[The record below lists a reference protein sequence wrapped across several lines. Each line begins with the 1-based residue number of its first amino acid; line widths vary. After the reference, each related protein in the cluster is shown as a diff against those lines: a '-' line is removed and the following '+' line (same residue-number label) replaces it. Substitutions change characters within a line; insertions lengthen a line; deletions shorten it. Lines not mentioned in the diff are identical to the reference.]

1 MADTKPYNEI
11 LENVTLC
18 FVKIA
23 ESGTKY
29 KSEDREYSLNATV
42 SKQAAKEFKKKFPK
56 QSVKEFDNEEYE
68 TKYGISVPYP
78 QQDEQYVIKLSK
90 GHIRGGKE
98 IDNKFRPQAY
108 IVNEDSTL
116 TCITTSRLIANGSV
130 ADVAYRVTTNE
141 FGTFAHL
148 EAIRITNLIE
158 YKKSG
163 ALLNPFGGIISV
175 VEEENKDVTEARK
188 NKELLK
194 EQQEVVPEDDEQDDD
209 ATDDISD
216 DIPF

>member
-42 SKQAAKEFKKKFPK
+42 SKQAAKEFKKKFVK
-56 QSVKEFDNEEYE
+56 QSVKEFDNADYE
-68 TKYGISVPYP
+68 AKYGISVPYP
-78 QQDEQYVIKLSK
+78 EQEEQYVIKLSK
-90 GHIRGGKE
+90 GHIKGGKE
-98 IDNKFRPQAY
+98 MDARFRPQAY
-108 IVNEDSTL
+108 VVNEDSTL
-116 TCITTSRLIANGSV
+116 TCITTSRIISNGSK
-130 ADVAYRVTTNE
+130 ADVAYRVTSNE

-148 EAIRITNLIE
+148 EAIRITELIE
-158 YKKSG
+158 YKKSNG
-163 ALLNPFGGIISV
+163 MVNPFGGVVSV
-175 VEEENKDVTEARK
+175 VEEEDKAVTEARK
-188 NKELLK
+188 NKEESHESDKKSLA
-194 EQQEVVPEDDEQDDD
+194 EEDDEQVE
-209 ATDDISD
+209 DIDD

>member
-56 QSVKEFDNEEYE
+56 QKVKEFDNEEYE

-78 QQDEQYVIKLSK
+78 EQDEQFVLKLSK

-98 IDNKFRPQAY
+98 IDSKFRPQAY
-108 IVNEDSTL
+108 LVNQDSTL

-163 ALLNPFGGIISV
+163 AMLNPFGGIISV

-194 EQQEVVPEDDEQDDD
+194 EQEGVVEEEEEEEKDEM
-209 ATDDISD
+209 SD